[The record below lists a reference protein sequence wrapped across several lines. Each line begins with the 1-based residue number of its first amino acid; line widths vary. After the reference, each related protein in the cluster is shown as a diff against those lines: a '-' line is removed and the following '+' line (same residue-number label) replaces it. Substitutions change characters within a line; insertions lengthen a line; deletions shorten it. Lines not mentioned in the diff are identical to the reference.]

1 MKGRLYNVKWPQ
13 YHRHYL
19 KAEHLRASHLLGKT
33 HLTTGIANRNSVRG
47 QCFIITIF
55 FLLKFFL
62 YGRQYVVVRTL
73 YFTSL
78 YLFIYLLNLFIPFYW
93 QLGFPSDP
101 NNS

>member
-1 MKGRLYNVKWPQ
+1 MYNIKWPQ

-55 FLLKFFL
+55 F
-62 YGRQYVVVRTL
+62 
-73 YFTSL
+73 
-78 YLFIYLLNLFIPFYW
+78 YL
-93 QLGFPSDP
+93 
-101 NNS
+101 NSFCTVGST